1 MKNKIHHF
9 QELSDE
15 ALERVTGGVGGTSSC
30 GAECVCSDSYVS
42 KSDCPSGYP
51 NFGTGICCSGPLP
64 QTREHILL

>member
-1 MKNKIHHF
+1 MKNKFQQF

-15 ALERVTGGVGGTSSC
+15 ALEKVTGGVGGTSSC
-30 GAECVCSDSYVS
+30 YGGCVCSNSYVS

-51 NFGTGICCSGPLP
+51 NFDTGICCSGPLP